1 MLRELFT
8 QNLDLIKA
16 AGDCQVVITLPLP
29 RWLLYSCCSDLSH
42 CTNRDEDSFSADM
55 NQALKDIRLWLEDM
69 LTLRKLVNVH
79 LFDPCPALGL
89 TGPDMDV
96 EYAMELWGTDPVHPT
111 ENGYA
116 ALAASL
122 TSFCLDTI
130 AQAQAAAEMKPP
142 HGAAIPRPKPV
153 RREAWIDGSQAV
165 AQRQQANHQ
174 LRGFKKNTGYTSR
187 GAANP
192 RGRGGRGGPAGNP
205 FVWKRGFRGR
215 GWRGG
220 RRGH

>member
-1 MLRELFT
+1 MGPWATANYCRAGIKSLRGT
-8 QNLDLIKA
+8 
-16 AGDCQVVITLPLP
+16 
-29 RWLLYSCCSDLSH
+29 
-42 CTNRDEDSFSADM
+42 
-55 NQALKDIRLWLEDM
+55 
-69 LTLRKLVNVH
+69 
-79 LFDPCPALGL
+79 
-89 TGPDMDV
+89 DV
-96 EYAMELWGTDPVHPT
+96 YYAMELWGLDPIHPT

-122 TSFCLDTI
+122 TSFCQETI
-130 AQAQAAAEMKPP
+130 AEAQAAAEVKTA
-142 HGAAIPRPKPV
+142 HGAATQRPKPV

-165 AQRQQANHQ
+165 AKRQLANHQ
-174 LRGFKKNTGYTSR
+174 LRGFKKNSGYHSR

-220 RRGH
+220 KRGH